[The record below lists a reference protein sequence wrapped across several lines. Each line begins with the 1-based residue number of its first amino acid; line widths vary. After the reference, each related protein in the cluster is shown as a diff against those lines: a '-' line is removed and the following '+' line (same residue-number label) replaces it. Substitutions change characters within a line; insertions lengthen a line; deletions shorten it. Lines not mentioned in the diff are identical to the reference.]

1 MRHSLLPLA
10 LFCSA
15 QLFAQ
20 TDLLPYTKFP
30 QASYFRERFSAP
42 TPPRV
47 ELQPPLRLSDFVV
60 DGKLELSLR
69 SYLDLV
75 LSNNTD
81 IALTRL
87 SIEQPRNAITAAY
100 GRFDPFLTMDFRPR
114 RSVSPTTD
122 ALAGAAIASNLSQPL
137 SFNYTQVLE
146 SGTEY
151 TVGFG
156 GTRSSNNSAFTNVNP
171 AFNTS
176 FQFSFAQPLL
186 RDRGGYVNK
195 LNIMVARSR
204 FRQSEYNMQDQLMR
218 ILQMAEN
225 AYWAVVEARESLKVQ
240 EQGLALQDESLKRSQ
255 RELELGA
262 ISPLEIY
269 RPQQSYATQEVT
281 VTQARYRLQQQED
294 ALRRQMGADLDPQYR
309 NMAIVLTETTLPP
322 TDEKPLDKELYVE
335 TAFQKRPDL
344 KSQLQAIDI
353 NDLQHRSA
361 KNRLLPALALTG
373 AYASQG
379 VGGNVFERTDVFT
392 GDGTRSQVINM
403 IPGGLGD
410 SLSQVFHFNFPIYS
424 VGINLR
430 LPIRDRATTAELA
443 NAVVNKR
450 IEALRAR
457 QIEQQI
463 RLEVLNAVTQVESAR
478 AAVKLA
484 QVALDFSQKNRE
496 AEQKRYDLGVTT
508 LFFLLDAQQQETR
521 AQAALVTESV
531 NYRRAL
537 LGLLRASGQLLEERG
552 VQIQ

>member
-1 MRHSLLPLA
+1 MRHLRLPLA
-10 LFCSA
+10 LLISL

-20 TDLLPYTKFP
+20 SDLLPYTRFP

-47 ELQPPLRLSDFVV
+47 ELQPPVRLSDFVV

-75 LSNNTD
+75 LANNTE
-81 IALTRL
+81 IAISRL
-87 SIEQPRNAITAAY
+87 SIEQPRNQITAQY
-100 GRFDPFLTMDFRPR
+100 GRFDPILTMDFRPR

-122 ALAGAAIASNLSQPL
+122 ALAGAAVASNLSQPL
-137 SFNYTQVLE
+137 NFGYTHVLE

-151 TVGFG
+151 TVSFG

-171 AFNTS
+171 AFNTN
-176 FQFSFAQPLL
+176 FAFAFAQPLL

-204 FRQSEYNMQDQLMR
+204 FRQSEYNMHDQLMQ
-218 ILQMAEN
+218 ILQRAEQ
-225 AYWAVVEARESLKVQ
+225 AYWNVIEARESLKVQ

-269 RPQQSYATQEVT
+269 RPQQSYATQEVA
-281 VTQARYRLQQQED
+281 VTQFRYRLQQQED

-309 NMAIVLTETTLPP
+309 NMPIVLTETTLPP
-322 TDEKPLDKELYVE
+322 QDDKPLDKEFYVE

-344 KSQLQAIDI
+344 KAQLQAIDI

-373 AYASQG
+373 SYASQG

-392 GDGTRSQVINM
+392 GDGTRSQVISM

-410 SLSQVFHFNFPIYS
+410 ALNQVFHFNYPVYS
-424 VGINLR
+424 FGLNLR

-443 NAVVNKR
+443 NVAVNKR

-463 RLEVLNAVTQVESAR
+463 RLDVLNAVTQVESAR

-537 LGLLRASGQLLEERG
+537 LQLLRVSGQLLEERG

>member
-1 MRHSLLPLA
+1 
-10 LFCSA
+10 
-15 QLFAQ
+15 
-20 TDLLPYTKFP
+20 LPYTKFP
-30 QASYFRERFSAP
+30 EAAYFRERFSAP
-42 TPPRV
+42 VPPRV
-47 ELQPPLRLSDFVV
+47 ELQPPLRLSDFMV

-75 LSNNTD
+75 LANNTE
-81 IALTRL
+81 IQISRL

-100 GRFDPFLTMDFRPR
+100 GRFDPFLNMNFSAR

-122 ALAGAAIASNLSQPL
+122 ALAGAAIASSLQQPL
-137 SFNYTQVLE
+137 TFSYQQTLE
-146 SGTEY
+146 SGTQY
-151 TVGFG
+151 SVSFG
-156 GTRSSNNSAFTNVNP
+156 GTRSSNNSAFTSVNP
-171 AFNTS
+171 AFNS
-176 FQFSFAQPLL
+176 NFQMQFAQPLL
-186 RDRGGYVNK
+186 RDRGGYVNR

-204 FRQSEYNMQDQLMR
+204 YRQSEYQMQDTLMR
-218 ILQMAEN
+218 LLQQAEN

-294 ALRRQMGADLDPQYR
+294 ILRRQMGADLDPQYR
-309 NMAIVLTETTLPP
+309 NMPIVLTETTLPP
-322 TDEKPLDKELYVE
+322 TDEKPLDKEMYVE

-361 KNRLLPALALTG
+361 KNRLLPDLALTG
-373 AYASQG
+373 LYASQG
-379 VGGNVFERTDVFT
+379 VGGNVFQRSDVFS
-392 GDGTRSQVINM
+392 GDGTRSQIVSVV
-403 IPGGLGD
+403 PGGLGD
-410 SLSQVFHFNFPIYS
+410 SLSQVFQFNFPVYS
-424 VGINLR
+424 FGLQLR

-457 QIEQQI
+457 QLEQTI
-463 RLEVLNAVTQVESAR
+463 RQEVLNAVTQVESAR
-478 AAVKLA
+478 AAVRLA

-521 AQAALVTESV
+521 AQAAVVTESV
-531 NYRRAL
+531 SYRRAL
-537 LGLLRASGQLLEERG
+537 LNLLRVSGQLLEERG